1 MIGDFEKKFKI
12 DDMIAFI
19 DENNNKITIKDIYNS
34 YNLQKEEIKKKF
46 EVEPNSQYVLK
57 ITSKIKVVIDGAP
70 QELMIIK
77 LNNSLEINL
86 LKEPVRLKLIYLNQ
100 TIETDLVSTRQYNY
114 IREKYKNPLF
124 YCKTCS
130 YKSSSTIFDFS
141 RHNHHDIYIME
152 DEKIEII
159 DINNFDDF
167 FKKFDKKKP
176 REFETILEFDKN
188 ADIYFNKFKKID
200 LKKKFIF
207 IPNIPLRIELMEFL
221 ESSAKEEKNNM
232 IYSLS
237 GIGKSFSAIYQ
248 LKYCFDLTQYGTLYL
263 HCKFLA
269 KSMDNFDFKSIKK
282 VLIDEI
288 IFLFRNNQDMYN
300 KACNLIKGFI
310 FTMEKDYIDLI
321 KELFLL
327 LDNKKIYIIVFD
339 QYRKKYDTKNK
350 INNIINF
357 FSMRKNFKF
366 TKIMSMNDEDVKEFK
381 ITSLLNGVSLDIST
395 NSIIKEIVAVDY
407 NPFENNPDYN
417 LVLNQIGKN
426 IKNYNELNNII
437 ENSTEEN
444 KDDNIKEY
452 LNSKKGQIKKKIL
465 EFFDISDEKIY
476 NMNKLLMISV
486 DHEYDKKG
494 ILDSYKIIP
503 FKYFDIIKEDNHYKI
518 KYCYECIPEIIKELL
533 GELFEKDNSFFI
545 NLMNSAEIKE
555 GNKGYIFEQM
565 VVDFF
570 SPKNNNF
577 FYRIKD
583 LTIFDSFQIPKFIP
597 RKNEVNIPLLDKKI
611 TLKKTNYL
619 IKQKIFGGKN
629 VDFALL
635 YNIGDEPLLF
645 VFQVSILK
653 RIIFTKEY
661 LTKQLNTLI
670 NYIKN
675 FIENLNINAG
685 NVFFGYIFSTIK
697 SDSNEFKNMIN
708 NCKNQDLSFCFYDYT
723 KKAFFDKEQKYIL
736 SNIKDMISWPFII
749 NPTIYKKFENSNK
762 KFFPSST
769 KNPFCPLTKFEE
781 IKILSIVRYY
791 IEPKIS
797 LLTYHNTGNY
807 NQTSKSNLI
816 YYARLKSI
824 VPSKKAPSF
833 LLFSYSN
840 STYVFDLN
848 LTKTKLKINNSIYD
862 IYSIV

>member
-1 MIGDFEKKFKI
+1 MIGDFEKKYKI
-12 DDMIAFI
+12 DEMIAFI
-19 DENNNKITIKDIYNS
+19 DKNNNKITIKDIYDS
-34 YNLQKEEIKKKF
+34 YNLQKAEIKKKF
-46 EVEPNSQYVLK
+46 EADPNSQYDLK
-57 ITSKIKVVIDGAP
+57 INSKIKVEIDGAP
-70 QELMIIK
+70 QDLMIITF
-77 LNNSLEINL
+77 NNSFEIIL
-86 LKEPVRLKLIYLNQ
+86 LKEPIKLKLIFLNQ
-100 TIETDLVSTRQYNY
+100 TIEIDLVSLDQYNF
-114 IREKYKNPLF
+114 IKEKYKTPLF

-130 YKSSSTIFDFS
+130 YKSSATVFEFS
-141 RHNHHDIYIME
+141 RHNHHDIYILE
-152 DEKIEII
+152 DEKVEII
-159 DINNFDDF
+159 DTNNFDDF
-167 FKKFDKKKP
+167 FKKFDEKKR
-176 REFETILEFDKN
+176 REFETILEFEKN
-188 ADIYFNKFKKID
+188 ANIYFNKFKKID
-200 LKKKFIF
+200 LTKKFIF
-207 IPNIPLRIELMEFL
+207 IRNIPLRIELMDFL

-248 LKYCFDLTQYGTLYL
+248 LKYCFDLTKFGTLYL

-269 KSMDNFDFKSIKK
+269 KSMDNFDFNSIKK

-300 KACNLIKGFI
+300 KACNLIKRFI
-310 FTMEKDYIDLI
+310 FTLEIDYIDLI

-327 LDNKKIYIIVFD
+327 LDDKKIYIIVFD
-339 QYRKKYDTKNK
+339 QYRKKYDEKNK
-350 INNIINF
+350 INQIINL
-357 FSMRKNFKF
+357 FSIKKNFKF
-366 TKIMSMNDEDVKEFK
+366 TKIMSMNDKDVKEFK
-381 ITSLLNGVSLDIST
+381 IISLLSGVSQEIST
-395 NSIIKEIVAVDY
+395 NSIIKELVAVDY

-417 LVLNQIGKN
+417 FVLNQIGKN

-452 LNSKKGQIKKKIL
+452 LNSKKGQIKKKLL

-476 NMNKLLMISV
+476 NMNKLLLISV
-486 DHEYDKKG
+486 DHEYDKNG
-494 ILDSYKIIP
+494 ILGIYKIIP
-503 FKYFDIIKEDNHYKI
+503 FKYFNIIKEDNHYKI

-545 NLMNSAEIKE
+545 NLMESKEIKE

-597 RKNEVNIPLLDKKI
+597 RDNEVKIPLLDKKI

-635 YNIGDEPLLF
+635 NNMGDEPLLF

-661 LTKQLNTLI
+661 LTKQLNILI

-697 SDSNEFKNMIN
+697 PDSNAFDNMIK
-708 NCKNQDLSFCFYDYT
+708 NCKKQDLSFCFYDYN
-723 KKAFFDKEQKYIL
+723 KKQFLDKEQKHIL
-736 SNIKDMISWPFII
+736 SNITDMISWPFII
-749 NPTIYKKFENSNK
+749 VPTIYKKFKNPDKE
-762 KFFPSST
+762 FFPSSS
-769 KNPFCPLTKFEE
+769 KDPLCPLTKYEE

-791 IEPKIS
+791 INQKIS
-797 LLTYHNTGNY
+797 LLTFNKTGNY
-807 NQTSKSNLI
+807 KQTSKSNLI
-816 YYARLKSI
+816 YYKRMASI
-824 VPSKKAPSF
+824 VPSKKVPSF
-833 LLFSYSN
+833 LLFSYDN

-848 LTKTKLKINNSIYD
+848 LTNTKLMINSSVFD
-862 IYSIV
+862 IYSIF